1 MCQYFPFKGP
11 LKYSQ
16 IVNFGMQLEQSGN
29 PADAGF
35 SGIGSVRKKLQ
46 L

>member
-1 MCQYFPFKGP
+1 
-11 LKYSQ
+11 
-16 IVNFGMQLEQSGN
+16 MQLEQSGN

-46 L
+46 LWSLTTSKQDFISLL